1 MQRRL
6 LRAGAILAALLVGS
20 AAQADWEFNMPKGV
34 TDISQE
40 VYGLHMLIFWVCV
53 IIGIAVFGVM
63 FYAMFKHR
71 KSKGAVSAN
80 FHESTKV
87 ELAWT
92 LIPAVVIFAVG
103 VKATFTLA
111 DMYNV
116 DNADMTVEVTG
127 YQWRWRY
134 RYINEADPDAEV
146 DYFSSLATSRDEI
159 NNRLAKN
166 ENYLLEVDQPLVLPV
181 GQKVRFILTA
191 SDVIHSWW
199 VPDLAVK
206 KDAIPGMANEAWTII
221 NEPGTYRGQCTE
233 LCGRDHGFMPIVV
246 EAVTQAEFDE
256 WLAGKQEEARQV
268 AELTNQE
275 WTVEQL
281 VERGRGVY
289 QSACAAC
296 HQPNGSGIPGTFP
309 ALTGSPIATGD
320 IQEHINVVFHGRPGT
335 AMQAFGNQLSPVDLA
350 AVVTFERNA
359 LGNSVGDMVEPIDI
373 LNLSA
378 GE

>member
-6 LRAGAILAALLVGS
+6 LRAGAVMAALLVGS
-20 AAQADWEFNMPKGV
+20 AAQADWQFNMPKGV

-92 LIPAVVIFAVG
+92 LIPAVVIFAIG
-103 VKATFTLA
+103 VRATFTLA
-111 DMYNV
+111 DMYDV

-134 RYINEADPDAEV
+134 RYVNEADPDAEV

-181 GQKVRFILTA
+181 GQKVRFVLTA
-191 SDVIHSWW
+191 ADVIHSWW

-206 KDAIPGMANEAWTII
+206 KDAIPGIANEAWTVI

-233 LCGRDHGFMPIVV
+233 LCGRDHGFMPVVV
-246 EAVTQAEFDE
+246 EAVSQAEFDE
-256 WLAGKQEEARQV
+256 WFAGKQEEARQV

-289 QSACAAC
+289 QSACASC
-296 HQPNGSGIPGTFP
+296 HQPDGSGIPGTFP
-309 ALTGSPIATGD
+309 AMTGSPIVTGD
-320 IQEHINVVFHGRPGT
+320 IQEHIDIVFNGVSGT
-335 AMQAFGNQLSPVDLA
+335 AMQAFGDQLSPVDLA

-359 LGNSVGDMVEPIDI
+359 LGNSVGDMVEPIEI

>member
-6 LRAGAILAALLVGS
+6 LRAGAVMVALLVGS
-20 AAQADWEFNMPKGV
+20 AAQADWQFNMPKGV

-92 LIPAVVIFAVG
+92 LIPAVVIFAIG
-103 VKATFTLA
+103 VRATFTLA
-111 DMYNV
+111 DMYDV
-116 DNADMTVEVTG
+116 DNADMTVEITG

-134 RYINEADPDAEV
+134 RYVNEADPDAEV

-181 GQKVRFILTA
+181 GQKVRFVLTA
-191 SDVIHSWW
+191 ADVIHSWW

-206 KDAIPGMANEAWTII
+206 KDAIPGMANEAWTVI

-233 LCGRDHGFMPIVV
+233 LCGRDHGFMPVVV
-246 EAVTQAEFDE
+246 EAVSQAEFDE

-289 QSACAAC
+289 QSACASC
-296 HQPNGSGIPGTFP
+296 HQPDGSGITGAYP
-309 ALTGSPIATGD
+309 AMTGSPIVTGD
-320 IQEHINVVFHGRPGT
+320 IQDHIDIVFHGKPGT
-335 AMQAFGNQLSPVDLA
+335 AMQAFGDQLSPVDLA
-350 AVVTFERNA
+350 AVITFERNA
-359 LGNSVGDMVEPIDI
+359 LGNSVGDMVEPIEI

>member
-6 LRAGAILAALLVGS
+6 LRAGAVMAALLVGS
-20 AAQADWEFNMPKGV
+20 AAQADWQFNMPKGV

-92 LIPAVVIFAVG
+92 LIPAVVIFAIG
-103 VKATFTLA
+103 VRATFTLA

-116 DNADMTVEVTG
+116 DNADMTVEITG

-146 DYFSSLATSRDEI
+146 DYFSSLSTSRDEI

-181 GQKVRFILTA
+181 GQKVRFVLTA
-191 SDVIHSWW
+191 ADVIHSWW
-199 VPDLAVK
+199 VPELAVK
-206 KDAIPGMANEAWTII
+206 KDAIPGMANEAWTVI

-233 LCGRDHGFMPIVV
+233 LCGRDHGFMPVVV
-246 EAVTQAEFDE
+246 EAVSQAEFDE

-296 HQPNGSGIPGTFP
+296 HQPDGSGIPGTFP
-309 ALTGSPIATGD
+309 AMTGSPIVTGD
-320 IQEHINVVFHGRPGT
+320 IQDHIDIVFHGKAGT
-335 AMQAFGNQLSPVDLA
+335 AMQAFGDQLSPVDLA
-350 AVVTFERNA
+350 AVITFERNA
-359 LGNSVGDMVEPIDI
+359 LGNSVGDMVEPIEI

>member
-6 LRAGAILAALLVGS
+6 LHAGAVLAALLVGS
-20 AAQADWEFNMPKGV
+20 GAQADWTLNMSRGV

-92 LIPAVVIFAVG
+92 LIPAVVIFAIG
-103 VKATFTLA
+103 VKATYTLA

-116 DNADMTVEVTG
+116 DNADMTVEITG

-134 RYINEADPDAEV
+134 RYLNEADPDAEV
-146 DYFSSLATSRDEI
+146 DYFSSLATPRDEI

-166 ENYLLEVDQPLVLPV
+166 ENYLLDVDEPLVLPV
-181 GQKVRFILTA
+181 GQKVRFVLTA
-191 SDVIHSWW
+191 ADVIHSWW
-199 VPDLAVK
+199 VPELAVK
-206 KDAIPGMANEAWTII
+206 KDAIPGMANEAWTVI

-233 LCGRDHGFMPIVV
+233 LCGRDHGFMPVVV
-246 EAVTQAEFDE
+246 EAVPQAEFDE

-268 AELTNQE
+268 AELTNQD
-275 WTVEQL
+275 WTLEQL
-281 VERGRGVY
+281 VERGEGVY
-289 QSACAAC
+289 QSACASC
-296 HQPNGSGIPGTFP
+296 HQPDGSGIPGTFP
-309 ALTGSPIATGD
+309 AMTGSPIATGD
-320 IQEHINVVFHGRPGT
+320 IQEHIDVVFNGVPGT
-335 AMQAFGNQLSPVDLA
+335 AMQAFGDQLSPADLA
-350 AVVTFERNA
+350 AVITFERNA
-359 LGNSVGDMVEPIDI
+359 LGNSVGDMVEPVEI
-373 LNLSA
+373 LNYDA
-378 GE
+378 GQ

>member
-6 LRAGAILAALLVGS
+6 LRAGAVMAALLVGS
-20 AAQADWEFNMPKGV
+20 AAQADWQFNMPKGV

-92 LIPAVVIFAVG
+92 LIPAVVIFAIG
-103 VKATFTLA
+103 VRATFTLA
-111 DMYNV
+111 DMYDV

-134 RYINEADPDAEV
+134 RYVNEADPDAEV

-181 GQKVRFILTA
+181 GQKVRFVLTA
-191 SDVIHSWW
+191 ADVIHSWW

-206 KDAIPGMANEAWTII
+206 KDAIPGMANEAWTVI

-233 LCGRDHGFMPIVV
+233 LCGRDHGFMPVVV
-246 EAVTQAEFDE
+246 EAVPQAEFDE

-289 QSACAAC
+289 QSACASC
-296 HQPNGSGIPGTFP
+296 HQPDGSGIPGTFP

-320 IQEHINVVFHGRPGT
+320 IQDHIDIVFHGKPGT
-335 AMQAFGNQLSPVDLA
+335 AMQAFGDQLSPVDLA

-359 LGNSVGDMVEPIDI
+359 LGNSMGDMVEPVEI

>member
-6 LRAGAILAALLVGS
+6 LRAGAVMAALLVGS
-20 AAQADWEFNMPKGV
+20 AAQADWQFNMPKGV

-71 KSKGAVSAN
+71 KSKGAVSSN

-103 VKATFTLA
+103 VRATFTLA
-111 DMYNV
+111 DMYDV
-116 DNADMTVEVTG
+116 DNADMTVEITG

-146 DYFSSLATSRDEI
+146 DYFSSLSTSRDEI

-181 GQKVRFILTA
+181 GQKVRFVLTA
-191 SDVIHSWW
+191 ADVIHSWW
-199 VPDLAVK
+199 VPELAVK
-206 KDAIPGMANEAWTII
+206 KDAIPGMANEAWTVI

-233 LCGRDHGFMPIVV
+233 LCGRDHGFMPVVV
-246 EAVTQAEFDE
+246 EAVSQAEFDE

-275 WTVEQL
+275 WSVEQL

-289 QSACAAC
+289 QSACASC
-296 HQPNGSGIPGTFP
+296 HQPDGSGIPGAFP
-309 ALTGSPIATGD
+309 AMTGSPIVTGD
-320 IQEHINVVFHGRPGT
+320 IQGHIDIVFNGVPGT
-335 AMQAFGNQLSPVDLA
+335 AMQAFGDQLSPVDLA
-350 AVVTFERNA
+350 AVITFERNA
-359 LGNSVGDMVEPIDI
+359 LGNNMGDMVEPIDI
-373 LNLSA
+373 LNLNAS
-378 GE
+378 E

>member
-1 MQRRL
+1 M
-6 LRAGAILAALLVGS
+6 AALLVGS
-20 AAQADWEFNMPKGV
+20 AAQADWQFNMPKGV

-71 KSKGAVSAN
+71 KSKGAVSSN

-103 VKATFTLA
+103 VRATFTLA
-111 DMYNV
+111 DMYDV
-116 DNADMTVEVTG
+116 DNADMTVEITG

-146 DYFSSLATSRDEI
+146 DYFSSLSTSRDEI

-181 GQKVRFILTA
+181 GQKVRFVLTA
-191 SDVIHSWW
+191 ADVIHSWW
-199 VPDLAVK
+199 VPELAVK
-206 KDAIPGMANEAWTII
+206 KDAIPGMANEAWTVI

-233 LCGRDHGFMPIVV
+233 LCGRDHGFMPVVV
-246 EAVTQAEFDE
+246 EAVSQAEFDE

-275 WTVEQL
+275 WSVEQL

-289 QSACAAC
+289 QSACASC
-296 HQPNGSGIPGTFP
+296 HQPDGSGIPGAFP
-309 ALTGSPIATGD
+309 AMTGSPIVTGD
-320 IQEHINVVFHGRPGT
+320 IQGHIDIVFNGVPGT
-335 AMQAFGNQLSPVDLA
+335 AMQAFGDQLSPVDLA
-350 AVVTFERNA
+350 AVITFERNA
-359 LGNSVGDMVEPIDI
+359 LGNNMGDMVEPIDI
-373 LNLSA
+373 LNLNAS
-378 GE
+378 E

>member
-6 LRAGAILAALLVGS
+6 LRAGAVMAALLVGS
-20 AAQADWEFNMPKGV
+20 AAQADWQFNMPKGV

-92 LIPAVVIFAVG
+92 LIPAVVIFAIG
-103 VKATFTLA
+103 VRATFTLA
-111 DMYNV
+111 DMYDV

-134 RYINEADPDAEV
+134 RYVNEADPDAEV

-181 GQKVRFILTA
+181 GQKVRFVLTA
-191 SDVIHSWW
+191 ADVIHSWW

-206 KDAIPGMANEAWTII
+206 KDAIPGMANEAWTVI

-233 LCGRDHGFMPIVV
+233 LCGRDHGFMPVVV
-246 EAVTQAEFDE
+246 EAVPQAEFDE

-289 QSACAAC
+289 QSACASC
-296 HQPNGSGIPGTFP
+296 HQPDGSGIPGTFP

-320 IQEHINVVFHGRPGT
+320 IQDHIDIVFHGKAGT
-335 AMQAFGNQLSPVDLA
+335 AMQAFGDQLSPVDLA

-359 LGNSVGDMVEPIDI
+359 LGNSMGDMVEPVEI